1 MSVEIPEQDNSEELA
16 AMSDEDFLNSVNSAE
31 TVAPVPNTE
40 TPASEVVPVPEAEA
54 TAPAAETT
62 TESASAD
69 TQPETQTQ
77 AQVDYEEFF
86 KTITKPFKA
95 NGKDFQV
102 LDPNDAISLMQK
114 GTDYVKKMTE
124 IKPLRRI
131 GKLLEENKLS
141 EDDLAYLIDLKNKKP
156 EAIAKL
162 LKDSEVDLYGFDVE
176 QGKDYAPVAP
186 VVNEVDD
193 ALQSTLD
200 DLQANSA
207 TFNQTIA
214 VVGQQW
220 DVSSRETVAQHPQLL
235 RVLDAQVANGTFAKI
250 DSVMQYERALGRL
263 DGMTDIQAYAEIER
277 RLQAAQ
283 PQTPPIVQA
292 PVVIPPVTTPQ
303 PNVQQQKLAEQRRQ
317 AAPPRQTKVE
327 SKPSTTN
334 LPAMSDEEFMKHL
347 AQAGL

>member
-40 TPASEVVPVPEAEA
+40 TPASEVVPVPEAEV
-54 TAPAAETT
+54 TAP
-62 TESASAD
+62 AD

-207 TFNQTIA
+207 SFSQTIA

-220 DVSSRETVAQHPQLL
+220 DVASRETVAQHPQLL

-283 PQTPPIVQA
+283 PQTPSTVQA
-292 PVVIPPVTTPQ
+292 PVVIPPVAASR

-327 SKPSTTN
+327 SKPTTN

>member
-1 MSVEIPEQDNSEELA
+1 MSVEIPEQDNSAELA

-40 TPASEVVPVPEAEA
+40 TPASEVVPVPEAEV
-54 TAPAAETT
+54 TAP
-62 TESASAD
+62 AD

-283 PQTPPIVQA
+283 PQTPSTVQA

-303 PNVQQQKLAEQRRQ
+303 RNVQQQKLAEQRRQ
-317 AAPPRQTKVE
+317 AAPPRQTKIE
-327 SKPSTTN
+327 SKPTTN
-334 LPAMSDEEFMKHL
+334 LPAMSDEEFLKHL
-347 AQAGL
+347 NQAGLY

>member
-1 MSVEIPEQDNSEELA
+1 MSVEIQEQDNSEELA

-31 TVAPVPNTE
+31 TVAPAPDTE
-40 TPASEVVPVPEAEA
+40 TSVSAEQAQAEEAVV
-54 TAPAAETT
+54 AETS
-62 TESASAD
+62 TEAVK
-69 TQPETQTQ
+69 T
-77 AQVDYEEFF
+77 VDVNYEEFF

-207 TFNQTIA
+207 SFSQTIA

-283 PQTPPIVQA
+283 PQTPSTVQA
-292 PVVIPPVTTPQ
+292 PVVIPAAPVPQ
-303 PNVQQQKLAEQRRQ
+303 ANAQQQKLAEQRRQ

-327 SKPSTTN
+327 SKPTTN